1 MLASCLSVAHASL
14 PPSLASDRHE
24 MGMKGRSRCH
34 AFSSS
39 SQFTR
44 WLATLSHL
52 IQGRSDR
59 DRRERG
65 TTGRDETR
73 PAVTNGEWLVVTVP
87 LIPHRSLHSRSE
99 RNEWSMSEWS
109 EDPSSEI
116 IIIYRE
122 PGEAPFRAR
131 PLRLEW
137 VIRGNRRGPTGT
149 RDRRRDHKEDIISL
163 ETAEW
168 RWGTSQSEAV
178 RMWWDFL
185 PRRDKRI
192 EDKGSPTNQGSYAAT
207 PIQSSLRLGFH
218 GLLSILWSFPS
229 SF

>member
-1 MLASCLSVAHASL
+1 MMRPPSLYDSLLGFLVPLCRSSDSPARLWLADCRWRARRRPGTKEATTDDHSHLMLASCLSVAHASL

-87 LIPHRSLHSRSE
+87 LIPHSFVIQWLKLLRIE
-99 RNEWSMSEWS
+99 RLWVNNISWSKYNMLKSFVTT
-109 EDPSSEI
+109 SSFYKRI
-116 IIIYRE
+116 IILFLRAGRE
-122 PGEAPFRAR
+122 VP
-131 PLRLEW
+131 
-137 VIRGNRRGPTGT
+137 V
-149 RDRRRDHKEDIISL
+149 DRRDMSLIIFPFCC
-163 ETAEW
+163 
-168 RWGTSQSEAV
+168 EA
-178 RMWWDFL
+178 
-185 PRRDKRI
+185 
-192 EDKGSPTNQGSYAAT
+192 
-207 PIQSSLRLGFH
+207 
-218 GLLSILWSFPS
+218 
-229 SF
+229 

>member
-1 MLASCLSVAHASL
+1 MMRPPSLYDSLLGFLVPLCRSSDSPARLWLADCRWRARRRPGTKEATTDDHSHLMLASCLSVAHASL

-87 LIPHRSLHSRSE
+87 LIPHSFVSRHS
-99 RNEWSMSEWS
+99 
-109 EDPSSEI
+109 P
-116 IIIYRE
+116 
-122 PGEAPFRAR
+122 
-131 PLRLEW
+131 
-137 VIRGNRRGPTGT
+137 
-149 RDRRRDHKEDIISL
+149 
-163 ETAEW
+163 
-168 RWGTSQSEAV
+168 
-178 RMWWDFL
+178 
-185 PRRDKRI
+185 
-192 EDKGSPTNQGSYAAT
+192 
-207 PIQSSLRLGFH
+207 
-218 GLLSILWSFPS
+218 
-229 SF
+229 